1 LRKVAVATLVLGAS
15 VTGLSSAAEAACRPV
30 FSHTTC
36 SGFGPWQKC
45 QNHNKTV
52 CDAPAAR
59 IAPSA
64 GAAVAQQQPKFAV
77 QPGGAGRLIG
87 QDGGSLINRQNT
99 SSSLIGQAGGN
110 LGPRR

>member
-77 QPGGAGRLIG
+77 QPGGASRLVG
-87 QDGGSLINRQNT
+87 TDAGSLINRQNT
-99 SSSLIGQAGGN
+99 SSSIIGSAAGN
-110 LGPRR
+110 LGARR

>member
-15 VTGLSSAAEAACRPV
+15 IVGLSSAAEAACRQV

-64 GAAVAQQQPKFAV
+64 GAAVALQQPKFAV
-77 QPGGAGRLIG
+77 QPGGASRLVG
-87 QDGGSLINRQNT
+87 QDGGTLINRQNT
-99 SSSLIGQAGGN
+99 SSSIIGSAAGN
-110 LGPRR
+110 LGARR

>member
-15 VTGLSSAAEAACRPV
+15 VVGLSSAAEAACRQV